1 MKAQINNLD
10 LSHKGGE
17 IDNIRIRYRIGE
29 GNIRGNGRFSVGASE
44 YDGSINNLESICND
58 HLIKEIDKASVR
70 IDTTKINYDGDEI
83 GNATIH
89 FHADTDNASL
99 NLTGNY
105 EMNAE
110 DYQENVSPDA
120 LKDFTKEYLKKLIK
134 AE

>member
-44 YDGSINNLESICND
+44 YGGSIGDLETICND
-58 HLIKEIDKASVR
+58 HLIKEIDKADVSIESTKVR
-70 IDTTKINYDGDEI
+70 YDGDAI
-83 GNATIH
+83 GDATIH
-89 FHADTDNASL
+89 FRASTENASL
-99 NLTGNY
+99 NLSGNY
-105 EMNAE
+105 EMSAD

-120 LKDFTKEYLKKLIK
+120 LKDFTKEYLKSLVQ